1 MEKKNI
7 IHYSN
12 GCTMG
17 YDNGVPRR
25 VNPAR
30 LLRREK
36 GLSVGEANTVYT

>member
-7 IHYSN
+7 IHYS
-12 GCTMG
+12 GWYIQWV

-30 LLRREK
+30 LLPKKK
-36 GLSVGEANTVYT
+36 G